1 MIAAMRRRE
10 FITLLGGAAAAWPVA
25 APAQQ
30 SERKRLIGMMIT
42 LLESD
47 PEGQQR
53 LGAFQE
59 ELEKRGW
66 RFGVNVQ
73 IDSRWAVSS
82 AERAQT
88 ATTELLSLAPDVV
101 LANGTYALRA
111 VQQATRSVPVVFTTV
126 IEPVGQGFVANLAH
140 PGGNITGFSYLEA
153 SVGGKWLNLLKQIA
167 PQVTRVACVFN
178 PQRGPYSVGISY
190 FAEESAQR
198 SAVQYVAAPV
208 FGPQEIESV
217 LTRVAHDPGGGLIV
231 SPDAFT
237 VTHRK
242 LIIDL
247 AARYGLPA
255 VYSER
260 IFAAEGGLVSYGGD
274 YVDHF
279 RQAATYVDRIL
290 RGEKPGDLPVQQP
303 SKFQLVL
310 NLKTAKALGLTIP
323 PGVLAIADE
332 VIE

>member
-1 MIAAMRRRE
+1 MKRRE
-10 FITLLGGAAAAWPVA
+10 FIAALGGAVAWPLA
-25 APAQQ
+25 AHAQQ
-30 SERKRLIGMMIT
+30 GERVRRVGVLIQLAEG
-42 LLESD
+42 D
-47 PEGQQR
+47 PEGQGRLAAFREDLER
-53 LGAFQE
+53 LG
-59 ELEKRGW
+59 W
-66 RFGVNVQ
+66 RVGMNLQ
-73 IDSRWAVSS
+73 IDYRWAISS

-88 ATTELLSLAPDVV
+88 ATAELLSLAPDVI
-101 LANGTYALRA
+101 LANGTNALRA
-111 VQQATRSVPVVFTTV
+111 VQQATRTVPIVFTTV

-153 SVGGKWLNLLKQIA
+153 SVGGKWLNLLEQIA

-198 SAVQYVAAPV
+198 SAVQYAAAPV
-208 FGPQEIESV
+208 FEPQEIESV
-217 LTRVAHDPGGGLIV
+217 LTRLAHDPGGGLIV

-260 IFAAEGGLVSYGGD
+260 VFAAEGGLVS
-274 YVDHF
+274 
-279 RQAATYVDRIL
+279 
-290 RGEKPGDLPVQQP
+290 
-303 SKFQLVL
+303 
-310 NLKTAKALGLTIP
+310 
-323 PGVLAIADE
+323 
-332 VIE
+332 

>member
-1 MIAAMRRRE
+1 MRRRE
-10 FITLLGGAAAAWPVA
+10 FITLLGGAAASWPLA
-25 APAQQ
+25 ASAQQ
-30 SERKRLIGMMIT
+30 PGRKRLIGVLIT
-42 LLESD
+42 LVESD

-66 RFGVNVQ
+66 RFGLNVQ
-73 IDSRWAVSS
+73 IDSRWAISS

-88 ATTELLSLAPDVV
+88 ATTELLSLAPDVI

-140 PGGNITGFSYLEA
+140 PGGNITGFSYLQA

-167 PQVTRVACVFN
+167 PQVTRVAFLFN
-178 PQRGPYSVGISY
+178 PQRGPHSVGISV
-190 FAEESAQR
+190 FAEESGSR
-198 SAVQYVAAPV
+198 SAVQYDAAPV
-208 FGPQEIESV
+208 FEPQEIEAV
-217 LTRVAHDPGGGLIV
+217 LTRLGHDRGGGLIV

-247 AARYGLPA
+247 AASYGLPA
-255 VYSER
+255 IYSER

-279 RQAATYVDRIL
+279 RQAATYVDTIL

-303 SKFQLVL
+303 SKFRLVL
-310 NLKTAKALGLTIP
+310 NLKTAKALGLSISPT
-323 PGVLAIADE
+323 VLAITDE